1 MGPDDER
8 LPAPDR
14 EPPARDTGATVLLVE
29 DDPLLRKAAENA
41 LRRDGFRVLAAA
53 NGEEALK
60 TVANE
65 VPDLVLLDLVM
76 PGIQGYDVLRTLK
89 GDPATAH
96 VPVVILTNLGQGADV
111 QRALEAGAAA
121 YAIKAELALR
131 ELTALVRQV
140 LLTRESPQ
148 GT

>member
-1 MGPDDER
+1 MQ
-8 LPAPDR
+8 LPTHGG
-14 EPPARDTGATVLLVE
+14 EPPARDAGATVLLVE
-29 DDPLLRKAAENA
+29 DDPLLRKAAESA

-53 NGEEALK
+53 NGEEALQS
-60 TVANE
+60 VARE

-76 PGIQGYDVLRTLK
+76 PGIQGYDVLRALK

-111 QRALEAGAAA
+111 ERAMQAGAAA

-131 ELTALVRQV
+131 ELTGLVRKV
-140 LLTRESPQ
+140 LLTRESPR